1 MRHAQHEARHAT
13 VPTQVC
19 VAAVS
24 QTLMVPAVTQR
35 DFANPAH
42 SCVRLLGFLATG
54 RCRYDASSPDD
65 CSCLLRGAPVPAD
78 GAGGGVAARRSGL
91 THQRMNLA
99 IVCLRGHLWYV
110 ESYCLRYL
118 SYSTVILRLFYGYFV
133 PAWVLFFPMSPISS
147 SSLLL
152 FLPVGQDLEAAS
164 LQRCDRQ
171 VAASFMKTCKT
182 LPFSFIM
189 TTGLHGVPASCRH
202 GLQGKRSDR
211 AVRS

>member
-1 MRHAQHEARHAT
+1 
-13 VPTQVC
+13 
-19 VAAVS
+19 
-24 QTLMVPAVTQR
+24 MVPALTQR

-42 SCVRLLGFLATG
+42 SCVRLLDFFATG
-54 RCRYDASSPDD
+54 RYRYDSSSRDD
-65 CSCLLRGAPVPAD
+65 CSCLLRGAAAPAD
-78 GAGGGVAARRSGL
+78 GAGGGGL

-99 IVCLRGHLWYV
+99 IVCLRV

-118 SYSTVILRLFYGYFV
+118 SYSTVILRLFRACVGFV
-133 PAWVLFFPMSPISS
+133 FPYVSYLFFLTP
-147 SSLLL
+147 
-152 FLPVGQDLEAAS
+152 PVSASGQDLEAAS

-171 VAASFMKTCKT
+171 VAASFMRTRKT

-189 TTGLHGVPASCRH
+189 TTGLHGVPASCPH